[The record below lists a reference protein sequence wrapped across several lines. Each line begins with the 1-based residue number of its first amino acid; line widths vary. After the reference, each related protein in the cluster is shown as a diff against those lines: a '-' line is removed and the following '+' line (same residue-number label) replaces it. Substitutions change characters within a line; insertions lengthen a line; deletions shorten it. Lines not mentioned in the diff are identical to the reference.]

1 MQPTHRLCRASD
13 IPDGGALGIDLESA
27 DGPVALI
34 LLRRGAEV
42 FAYHNECPHA
52 GRRLEYA
59 PGRFMVRDGRIMCAV
74 HGATFAVADGACCGG
89 PARSGLVAQ
98 AVRVED
104 GDVVLVQGQHDGT
117 PRDTKNA

>member
-1 MQPTHRLCRASD
+1 MDQAHRICRVAD
-13 IPDGGALGIDLESA
+13 IPDGGALGVDLETT
-27 DGPVALI
+27 DGPLALI

-59 PGRFMVRDGRIMCAV
+59 PGKFMVRDGRLMCAV

-89 PARSGLVAQ
+89 PARSDLVAQ
-98 AVRVED
+98 PVRIEE
-104 GDVVLVQGQHDGT
+104 GDVLLEAGNRESGIG
-117 PRDTKNA
+117 KG

>member
-1 MQPTHRLCRASD
+1 MNPERRLCRVVD
-13 IPDGGALGIDLESA
+13 IPDGGALGIDLDTT

-59 PGRFMVRDGRIMCAV
+59 PGKFMVRDGRLMCAV

-89 PARSGLVAQ
+89 PARSDLVAQ
-98 AVRVED
+98 PIRIVDGEVLLED
-104 GDVVLVQGQHDGT
+104 GNGESGMG
-117 PRDTKNA
+117 NG